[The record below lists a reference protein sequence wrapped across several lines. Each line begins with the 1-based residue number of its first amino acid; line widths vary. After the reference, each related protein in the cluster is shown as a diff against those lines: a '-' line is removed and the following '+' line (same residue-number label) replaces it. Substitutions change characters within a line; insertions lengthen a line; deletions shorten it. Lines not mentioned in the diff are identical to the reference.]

1 MKLLQNIRAW
11 FSKNIDIKTYLVE
24 VMPRAWYEQRDV
36 GGMRITL
43 KFVKTTKRFGKAKEE
58 TKVETF
64 NNYHSRQGKFQ
75 YNPPYVPGPNAHSE
89 DEMWHWI
96 GVWEDCEKYPF
107 APVNTPWL
115 QQIIDN
121 WIKENK
127 LDCGGE
133 WKR

>member
-1 MKLLQNIRAW
+1 MKIIQNIKSW
-11 FSKNIDIKTYLVE
+11 LSKKVDVKTYLVE
-24 VMPRAWYEQRDV
+24 VMPRAWHEQRNV

-43 KFVKTTKRFGKAKEE
+43 RFVKTTKRFGRVKIEE
-58 TKVETF
+58 KTETF
-64 NNYHSRQGKFQ
+64 NNYHDRKGKFT
-75 YNPPYVPGPNAHSE
+75 YNPTYVPGPDARSE

-96 GVWEDCEKYPF
+96 GVWNDCETYPF
-107 APVNTPWL
+107 APVTTHWL

-133 WKR
+133 WGK